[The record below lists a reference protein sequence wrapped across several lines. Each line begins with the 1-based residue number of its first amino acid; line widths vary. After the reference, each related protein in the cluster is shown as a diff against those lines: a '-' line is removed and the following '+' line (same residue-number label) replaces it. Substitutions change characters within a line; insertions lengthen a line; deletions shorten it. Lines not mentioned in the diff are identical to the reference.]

1 MLGEL
6 LAGRRVEYAPF
17 SAIARRR
24 EGRRVVDPTPLVVSE
39 GITLLLGSIVAQR
52 LAALRVYVHAP
63 PEVRVA
69 RQLARLADE
78 GHYRDMRRHEVERRI
93 VAKGS
98 TEDPL
103 IEQQIAR

>member
-6 LAGRRVEYAPF
+6 LAGRRVEYALF

-39 GITLLLGSIVAQR
+39 GISLLLGSIVAQR

-69 RQLARLADE
+69 PQLARLADE